1 MPAEL
6 KVDAALTL
14 YLAVMDQFHARIRCP
29 SDQRRHLRLT
39 PPVRYLL
46 ESGHLELKKESSP

>member
-14 YLAVMDQFHARIRCP
+14 YLAVMDKFPAGSDCP
-29 SDQRRHLRLT
+29 SDQRVT
-39 PPVRYLL
+39 F
-46 ESGHLELKKESSP
+46 G

>member
-14 YLAVMDQFHARIRCP
+14 YLAVMDKFPCPEQVP
-29 SDQRRHLRLT
+29 SDQSRHLRLT
-39 PPVRYLL
+39 PPVRYLARIRP
-46 ESGHLELKKESSP
+46 S